1 MNRPCEKHGKGHNK
15 NRKVKKYDKK
25 DFKGN
30 NRHKHM
36 LYVYTEDLN
45 KETKMEAL
53 KKNKLWNK
61 ANI

>member
-1 MNRPCEKHGKGHNK
+1 
-15 NRKVKKYDKK
+15 
-25 DFKGN
+25 
-30 NRHKHM
+30 M